1 MARRR
6 PDDKFQQILETAAAV
21 FIDQGYR
28 RTQMADVAAA
38 MGVAKGTLYLYVESK
53 EALFDAVLR
62 YLDSDVPLPSTLPIS
77 TPRPE
82 ETLQFVGTELARKSD
97 LPSLA
102 AALARRQVRDIG
114 EELSTILFDLYDVL
128 ARNRRRLKILDR
140 SAREY
145 PEIAALWLEGGRGG
159 ILALLETYLK
169 DRIRRGHIV
178 GSGDLGTTTRLVLE
192 TIVFW
197 AVHRHW
203 DLPPA
208 TAASSDVDDA
218 SVRETVVQLLVRSL
232 VKPKAERP
240 MSKPKAEHPMS
251 KPKAE
256 HPMGKPKG

>member
-1 MARRR
+1 MPRRR
-6 PDDKFQQILETAAAV
+6 PDDKFQQILETAASV

-53 EALFDAVLR
+53 EALFDAALR
-62 YLDSDVPLPSTLPIS
+62 YLDSDEAAPQPPALPIS

-82 ETLQFVGTELARKSD
+82 DTLDFVRRELTRNSELA
-97 LPSLA
+97 SLT
-102 AALARRQVRDIG
+102 AALARRQVREVA
-114 EELSTILFDLYDVL
+114 EEFATILFDLYDVL
-128 ARNRRRLKILDR
+128 ARNRRRLKLLDR

-159 ILALLETYLK
+159 ILSLLELYLD
-169 DRIRRGHIV
+169 DRIRRGHLV
-178 GSGDLGTTTRLVLE
+178 AAGDLGTTARLILE

-218 SVRETVVQLLVRSL
+218 SARETVVRLLVRSL
-232 VKPKAERP
+232 VNPQPGRARTEKEKKP
-240 MSKPKAEHPMS
+240 
-251 KPKAE
+251 
-256 HPMGKPKG
+256 

>member
-1 MARRR
+1 MPRRR
-6 PDDKFQQILETAAAV
+6 PDDKFQQLLETAASV

-62 YLDSDVPLPSTLPIS
+62 YLDSDETAPQPPPLPIS
-77 TPRPE
+77 TPLPE
-82 ETLQFVGTELARKSD
+82 DTLAYVRTELARNSE
-97 LPSLA
+97 LGSLTT
-102 AALARRQVRDIG
+102 ALARRQVRDVAD
-114 EELSTILFDLYDVL
+114 EFATILFDLYDVL
-128 ARNRRRLKILDR
+128 ARNRRRLKLLDR

-159 ILALLETYLK
+159 ILSLLEAYLG
-169 DRIRRGHIV
+169 DRIRRGRFV
-178 GSGDLGTTTRLVLE
+178 ASGDLGTTARLILE

-208 TAASSDVDDA
+208 TAASSEVDEA
-218 SVRETVVQLLVRSL
+218 SARETVVRLLVRSL
-232 VKPKAERP
+232 VDPQPEAARAKKEKKP
-240 MSKPKAEHPMS
+240 
-251 KPKAE
+251 
-256 HPMGKPKG
+256 